1 MKMKSGHS
9 RIIKKKKR
17 EREREENLALA
28 NVKGNCLQI
37 NASRRKPGPS
47 RMKEDQRDGNYLSK
61 VNRLLFS

>member
-1 MKMKSGHS
+1 MD
-9 RIIKKKKR
+9 RKKKR

-28 NVKGNCLQI
+28 NVKGNFLQI

-47 RMKEDQRDGNYLSK
+47 RMKEDQRDGKYLSK